1 MEKRAKPNRGQI
13 GLQKVESSE
22 MRRRGCRKE
31 RERTEK
37 RERGRDTERE
47 RERKRGGE

>member
-22 MRRRGCRKE
+22 MRRKKE
-31 RERTEK
+31 GK
-37 RERGRDTERE
+37 REDRRVQKRE
-47 RERKRGGE
+47 KE

>member
-31 RERTEK
+31 RQKDRRVQR
-37 RERGRDTERE
+37 RETA
-47 RERKRGGE
+47 